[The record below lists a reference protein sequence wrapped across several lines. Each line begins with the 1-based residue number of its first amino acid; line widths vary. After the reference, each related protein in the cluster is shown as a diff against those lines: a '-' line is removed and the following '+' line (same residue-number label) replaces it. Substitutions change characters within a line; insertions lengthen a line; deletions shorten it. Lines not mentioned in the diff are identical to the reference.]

1 MKLVKMLPRDVIEK
15 KQRHLCCNC
24 WEGGCSPSHLCYS
37 AIGIRI
43 FVPLNTKLKV
53 KQTEK
58 SNHVQSILPGERK
71 QTEMCA
77 QNRLSQG
84 AEYWGNMIFTVQ

>member
-1 MKLVKMLPRDVIEK
+1 MSSRKSKDISAAIVGKEVAPPPI
-15 KQRHLCCNC
+15 
-24 WEGGCSPSHLCYS
+24 S

-84 AEYWGNMIFTVQ
+84 AEYWGKYDFYSSVKEI